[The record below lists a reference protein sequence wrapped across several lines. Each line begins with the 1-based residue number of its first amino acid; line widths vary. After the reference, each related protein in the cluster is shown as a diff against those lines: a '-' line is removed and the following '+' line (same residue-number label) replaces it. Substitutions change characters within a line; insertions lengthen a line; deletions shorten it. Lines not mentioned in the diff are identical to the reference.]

1 MNAED
6 PDFKPGFLRGLYD
19 AEGATP
25 PPPAGGWQRLES
37 ELGGR
42 RKRPMGWFWMAAT
55 LLAGLVGY
63 WTLLPAPTERLMPGT
78 TAQDVQLAPATSS
91 SQEKV
96 TGASTTHTPNQ
107 EAAQTS
113 SVSLSESQ
121 TGTASSAVDKA
132 SAPAAERTGTGP
144 TTKTNPDP
152 KTAIALAKRRTM
164 REPRSG
170 NETSLPEQKP
180 LDKVLLSDAGAST
193 TGTHAK
199 PYSTNPVSETGAR
212 SARARQ
218 RGKAAGVGTM
228 LAAAKR
234 SPQAARSTETS
245 AEVPASG
252 TPEAAVAQQN
262 QPTSLTEQPISSEA
276 VGEPTNETNATLTK
290 TQAEPVPAVAAID
303 SAKTKPATTET
314 ADAAKVRKP
323 EEVAKKKEPSRL
335 SWELG
340 AHLLVRQRVAALSAR
355 EDRAKLTWSTPQ
367 PNILPGL
374 ELYGGLGYRLNRSL
388 VVGGSLGLGLWQE
401 RLAVDVEKQDSNTT
415 MTALGADVYQM
426 AVGYQNP
433 IRRTSQWMV
442 AQTHT
447 ELWLRLAPEG
457 APVQLQVGPTVDVL
471 TTFARVGDAAAGT
484 RAMPGVAASLRFT
497 SGRMYY
503 DLGMRKPFGKAFN
516 IPGYY
521 TLQYQQLVT
530 VGFGYTW

>member
-1 MNAED
+1 
-6 PDFKPGFLRGLYD
+6 
-19 AEGATP
+19 
-25 PPPAGGWQRLES
+25 
-37 ELGGR
+37 
-42 RKRPMGWFWMAAT
+42 
-55 LLAGLVGY
+55 
-63 WTLLPAPTERLMPGT
+63 
-78 TAQDVQLAPATSS
+78 
-91 SQEKV
+91 
-96 TGASTTHTPNQ
+96 
-107 EAAQTS
+107 
-113 SVSLSESQ
+113 
-121 TGTASSAVDKA
+121 
-132 SAPAAERTGTGP
+132 
-144 TTKTNPDP
+144 
-152 KTAIALAKRRTM
+152 
-164 REPRSG
+164 
-170 NETSLPEQKP
+170 
-180 LDKVLLSDAGAST
+180 
-193 TGTHAK
+193 
-199 PYSTNPVSETGAR
+199 
-212 SARARQ
+212 
-218 RGKAAGVGTM
+218 M

-234 SPQAARSTETS
+234 KPQAARSTETS

-252 TPEAAVAQQN
+252 TPEAVAAQQN
-262 QPTSLTEQPISSEA
+262 QPASLKEQPASPEV
-276 VGEPTNETNATLTK
+276 VGEPVNETNAALTK
-290 TQAEPVPAVAAID
+290 TQADPMPAVAAVD
-303 SAKTKPATTET
+303 SAKTKLVPAET

-323 EEVAKKKEPSRL
+323 EEAAKKKEPSRL

-355 EDRAKLTWSTPQ
+355 EDRAKLNWSTPQ

-401 RLAVDVEKQDSNTT
+401 RLAVDVAKQDSNTT

-484 RAMPGVAASLRFT
+484 RVMPGVAASFRFT

-516 IPGYY
+516 VPGYY

>member
-42 RKRPMGWFWMAAT
+42 RKRPMGWFWMAAA

-63 WTLLPAPTERLMPGT
+63 WTLLPAPTDGLMPGT
-78 TAQDVQLAPATSS
+78 KAQDVQVAPATSS
-91 SQEKV
+91 SQEKAAA
-96 TGASTTHTPNQ
+96 ASTAPTKNQ
-107 EAAQTS
+107 EATQTQSVSPSENQNGTDAS
-113 SVSLSESQ
+113 SVEN
-121 TGTASSAVDKA
+121 A

-152 KTAIALAKRRTM
+152 KTAIAFAKRRTV

-170 NETSLPEQKP
+170 NETSLPGQKP
-180 LDKVLLSDAGAST
+180 LDKALLSEAGAST

-199 PYSTNPVSETGAR
+199 PYSTNPASETGAR
-212 SARARQ
+212 SARARR
-218 RGKAAGVGTM
+218 RGKAEGVGTT
-228 LAAAKR
+228 LAAAKSR
-234 SPQAARSTETS
+234 PQAARSTETS
-245 AEVPASG
+245 AEVPASV
-252 TPEAAVAQQN
+252 TPEPAIAQQS
-262 QPTSLTEQPISSEA
+262 QPSALKEQPASPEA
-276 VGEPTNETNATLTK
+276 VGEPANETNAALTK
-290 TQAEPVPAVAAID
+290 TEPMPAVAAID

-323 EEVAKKKEPSRL
+323 EEVAKKDQPSRL

-401 RLAVDVEKQDSNTT
+401 RLAVDVAKQDSNTT
-415 MTALGADVYQM
+415 MTALGADVYEM
-426 AVGYQNP
+426 AIGYQNP

-442 AQTHT
+442 AQTHS

-516 IPGYY
+516 VPGYY